1 MLTRE
6 LLRYR
11 ITGEEIT
18 PIYLTP
24 TGGRKYLR
32 FATAIV
38 DSYRAGVGTRLSEIH
53 ARLAPLT
60 MTPADLT
67 VLRGLVKVA
76 EESARI
82 AAPAEIDAGAL
93 RRAVFLLAAEHGAGV
108 RRDDPDFLAAAHAP
122 LAAIAE
128 TFGITTDEVFSLLFA
143 DLKERRIL
151 RTFDETL
158 TPAGL
163 LARYNTALA
172 QAMLYRA
179 TRLVVDLA
187 DSYKT
192 VFKYIK
198 LAGLMH
204 TVRAHESG
212 YRIWLD
218 GPLSLFAQ
226 VERYGVA
233 MARLLPAILLCHRWR
248 LIALVRV
255 GDTEKRF
262 TLSPRDGL
270 TSHYPAE
277 AVFDSALEA
286 AFFRRFT
293 RRAHK
298 GWTITREG
306 AILDLRD
313 TVLIPDFTFTH
324 ADGRIAH
331 LEIVGFWTPE
341 YLRRKISKLRRLD
354 AANVIVAIP
363 ARRDCPL
370 DDLTGPVIRFKTRV
384 LLKDLL
390 PALERAA
397 VRPPSI

>member
-1 MLTRE
+1 M
-6 LLRYR
+6 
-11 ITGEEIT
+11 
-18 PIYLTP
+18 
-24 TGGRKYLR
+24 
-32 FATAIV
+32 
-38 DSYRAGVGTRLSEIH
+38 
-53 ARLAPLT
+53 
-60 MTPADLT
+60 MPADLT

-76 EESARI
+76 EESALI
-82 AAPAEIDAGAL
+82 TAPAEIDAGAL
-93 RRAVFLLAAEHGAGV
+93 RRAVFRLAGEYGACV
-108 RRDDPDFLAAAHAP
+108 RRDDPDFLAAAQAQ
-122 LAAIAE
+122 LAAIAG
-128 TFGITTDEVFSLLFA
+128 TFGITADEVFSLLFA

-151 RTFDETL
+151 RAFDATL

-187 DSYKT
+187 DNYKT
-192 VFKYIK
+192 VFKYLK

-204 TVRAHESG
+204 TIRAVEHG

-218 GPLSLFAQ
+218 GPLSLFSQ

-233 MARLLPAILLCHRWR
+233 MARLLPAILQCQQWR

-270 TSHYPAE
+270 TSHYPVE
-277 AVFDSALEA
+277 ATFDSALEA
-286 AFFRRFT
+286 AFFQRFI
-293 RRAHK
+293 RHAH
-298 GWTITREG
+298 GAWTISREG

-313 TVLIPDFTFTH
+313 TVLIPDFTFIH

-341 YLRRKISKLRRLD
+341 CLRRKLEKLRRLN

-370 DDLTGPVIRFKTRV
+370 DDLSGPVIRFKTR
-384 LLKDLL
+384 LLLQDLL

-397 VRPPSI
+397 TRPGEDRPLPE